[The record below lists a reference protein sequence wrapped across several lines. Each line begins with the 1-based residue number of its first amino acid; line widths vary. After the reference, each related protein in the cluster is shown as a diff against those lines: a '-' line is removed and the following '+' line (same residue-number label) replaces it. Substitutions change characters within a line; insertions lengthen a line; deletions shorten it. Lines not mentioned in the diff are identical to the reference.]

1 LKPEADKT
9 IEPRADH
16 PTDPARYADGT
27 FKPKAGEPEKGDT
40 LSPKTAE
47 KVDAGVSP
55 PSQVPVPQAIQGVTP
70 PGGWSPKS
78 KSEWDKLPEHIRADI
93 AKREKEVADG
103 FAQYEGMRELR
114 PYVEMARSQ
123 GQTLKQALDRYVGIE
138 NALRTP
144 QALQAILHIA
154 GNAGYSP
161 QRLVQE
167 LAPQLGLSPGQ
178 QQGNQDQG
186 AQLPFDPSML
196 QQHLNPLMQEVSQ
209 LKSRRLRGGF
219 ENRLRHGVPARPGNQ
234 RTAPQRAH
242 REDRGR
248 TRSKTEKETAEK
260 ARLAS
265 RSITGS
271 PSSGPVSRRRRR
283 RRFNRG

>member
-1 LKPEADKT
+1 LNPS
-9 IEPRADH
+9 PSLC
-16 PTDPARYADGT
+16 GT
-27 FKPKAGEPEKGDT
+27 AGSDRN
-40 LSPKTAE
+40 
-47 KVDAGVSP
+47 
-55 PSQVPVPQAIQGVTP
+55 P

-114 PYVEMARSQ
+114 PYVEMARGQ

-167 LAPQLGLSPGQ
+167 LAPQLGPHPASSR
-178 QQGNQDQG
+178 
-186 AQLPFDPSML
+186 ATTRIRA
-196 QQHLNPLMQEVSQ
+196 LN
-209 LKSRRLRGGF
+209 
-219 ENRLRHGVPARPGNQ
+219 RHSI
-234 RTAPQRAH
+234 RTCCNSIS
-242 REDRGR
+242 
-248 TRSKTEKETAEK
+248 TR
-260 ARLAS
+260 
-265 RSITGS
+265 
-271 PSSGPVSRRRRR
+271 
-283 RRFNRG
+283 